1 MQRRVRAIP
10 SGLGAGLVAAMVC
23 SVFAWLGVVNG
34 DEGWYAICARIV
46 SEGRLPYR
54 DFAFT
59 QGPVYLYLLAPFV
72 RLVPDLYTARAV
84 SVVCTAVA
92 VGLLVTMANRVG
104 GKWAARASCLALLA
118 TIPSLP
124 YWLSITKTYALS
136 CLLLSA
142 ILFTLTSATRPAV
155 RYPVVAALAVVLTET
170 RSTGFPLALLLIV
183 ALMVLSPEPKIRVRV
198 VMASVAAT
206 VPFAVLVSLEWT
218 RAKWGLL
225 DYHHL
230 SSKGTPG
237 PGRFVSRTFAVAHA
251 WPGPFVLAT
260 AALVVVLFD
269 AGIRARLRR
278 RLDLVAVAVGIV
290 LFVVLH
296 EAAAQFFSE
305 EYLAPVIAPL
315 VVVSVVILVRAATAQ
330 GAAALSRRLN
340 LAVRGV
346 LVGAIAFT
354 AFTGGHSYYLGA
366 PGWSG
371 DPAGLSAITKCV
383 QRYSKPHDTVFALS
397 LEEVVVEAHRQPV
410 PGVTLGVFSYQD
422 FSIDKARQMKVLD
435 AATLASTFQHRPPKV
450 AVLTVDDIFETHRAG
465 YFSHQ
470 KVVNNAWYFRFQAY
484 KPVCHVTIIRH
495 VFKNEPVVVTVYARG
510 GARH

>member
-1 MQRRVRAIP
+1 
-10 SGLGAGLVAAMVC
+10 MVC

-46 SEGRLPYR
+46 AEGRLPYR

-92 VGLLVTMANRVG
+92 VGLLVTVANRVG
-104 GKWAARASCLALLA
+104 GKWAARASCAALLA

-142 ILFTLTSATRPAV
+142 ILFVLTSATRPGV
-155 RYPVVAALAVVLTET
+155 RYPLAAALAVVLTET

-183 ALMVLSPEPKIRVRV
+183 ALLRLSPDPKTRVRV

-206 VPFAVLVSLEWT
+206 IPFAVLVSLEWT

-251 WPGPFVLAT
+251 WPGPFLLAT
-260 AALVVVLFD
+260 AALVVAMLD
-269 AGIRARLRR
+269 ADIRARLRR
-278 RLDLVAVAVGIV
+278 RLDLVAFAVGIV

-315 VVVSVVILVRAATAQ
+315 VVVSVVILVRAVTAQ
-330 GAAALSRRLN
+330 GAAALSRRFSV
-340 LAVRGV
+340 AVRGV
-346 LVGAIAFT
+346 LVGAVVFT

-397 LEEVVVEAHRQPV
+397 LEEVVVEAHRRPV

-422 FSIDKARQMKVLD
+422 FSNAKARRMKVLNPV
-435 AATLASTFQHRPPKV
+435 TLASTFRNRPPQV
-450 AVLTVDDIFETHRAG
+450 AVFTAEDFFETQRAG
-465 YFSHQ
+465 FFSH
-470 KVVNNAWYFRFQAY
+470 KKFVNNPWYFEFQAY
-484 KPVCHVTIIRH
+484 RPVCRVTIVRH
-495 VFKNEPVVVTVYARG
+495 VFVNQPVSVTVYARTSG
-510 GARH
+510 RP